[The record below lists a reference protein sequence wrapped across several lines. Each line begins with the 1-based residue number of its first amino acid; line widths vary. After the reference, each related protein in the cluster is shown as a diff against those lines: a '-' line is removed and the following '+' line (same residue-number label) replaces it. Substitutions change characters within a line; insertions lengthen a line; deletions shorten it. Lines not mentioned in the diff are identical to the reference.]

1 MKKINFLKG
10 ISINALYVLFILLAS
25 QQLLAQ
31 KTYTYKTVPG
41 DALNAR
47 MYTLD
52 NGLKVFM
59 TVYKDAPRI
68 QTYIAVRVG
77 SKNDPSQTTGLAH
90 YFEHMMFKGTQHFGT
105 SDWENEKPY
114 INSIDSLFE
123 VYRVQTE
130 DTKRAS
136 LYHTIDSIS
145 YIASKIAIPNEYDK
159 LMKAIG
165 SQGTNAGTAN
175 DYTIYI
181 ENIPANQL
189 ENWAL
194 IEADRFSNPVL
205 RLFHTELETVY
216 EEKNMSLTND
226 NRKANEA
233 MLKALFPNHPYGK
246 QTTLGETEH
255 LKNPSMKNIR
265 EFYAKYYVPN
275 NMAVCLSGD
284 FDPDIAISVIDKYL
298 GKLIKGNV
306 PPFTFDVD
314 VPITEPIVKSVTGL
328 DAENVRLAF
337 RFGGAASEDALMVDL
352 INSILSNGK
361 AGLIDLNL
369 NQKQKVLSA
378 SSYSYG
384 LCDYTAL
391 VLTGRPKSSQTLDEV
406 KDLLLKQID
415 LLKKGEFP
423 DWLIEAT
430 INNLKLDEL
439 KSYETNS
446 GRAMSMAN
454 AFLNGISWEKAV
466 SYVDRLSKISKNDVI
481 TFANKYLGN
490 NFVIIYKRKGKP
502 EDVTKVKK
510 PPITPIFINREGE
523 SEFVK
528 TVKLAKV
535 AEIQPVFLDYDKD
548 ITKLKTK
555 TGIEILYKE
564 NTENKTF
571 NLYYYFKMGK
581 YNDIYLPFAVNY
593 LNYLGTKQRTAGEI
607 HEEFYKMACSFDV
620 SAGNED
626 TWVSISGLS
635 ENMEKAFRLAEEIMA
650 DPQADTAALNN
661 LVSDILKS
669 RQDAKLNQQANF
681 SALVSYGTFGPNS
694 PQKYILNEKDL
705 HLIIPEK
712 LLGIIKSLLKY
723 NHKILFYGPD
733 NKENIIALID
743 KYHKAPSSLI
753 TPPVAIKFT
762 EQETNTNKLYFA
774 HYDAKQSY
782 LQLITKGGSFDK
794 TLASDISLYNSYFG
808 GGMNA
813 IVFQEMREKRSL
825 AYTAR
830 STYQIPSE
838 SGKPYMNNSFIAT
851 QNDKI
856 IDAFTAFNEL
866 FNVMPESETSFK
878 LAKDAII
885 SKINTERFTK
895 MNAIWN
901 YLNAKDLGLTYDI
914 RKDIYTRV
922 PLMTLNDVKAFN
934 EKFIKNKS
942 KTYLVLGKESDMNFN
957 ALEKFGML
965 TRLKTEDIFGY

>member
-1 MKKINFLKG
+1 MKRTNFFKG
-10 ISINALYVLFILLAS
+10 IIMNALGILFILIAS

-31 KTYTYKTVPG
+31 KVYTYQTVPG

-47 MYTLD
+47 MYILD

-68 QTYIAVRVG
+68 QTYIGVRVG

-90 YFEHMMFKGTQHFGT
+90 YLEHMMFKGTQHFGT
-105 SDWENEKPY
+105 SDWVKEMPY

-123 VYRVQTE
+123 VYRGQTE
-130 DTKRAS
+130 DNKRAIT
-136 LYHTIDSIS
+136 YHLIDSLS
-145 YIASKIAIPNEYDK
+145 YIASRIAIPNEYDK

-165 SQGTNAGTAN
+165 SQGTNASTSN
-175 DYTIYI
+175 DYTMYV
-181 ENIPANQL
+181 ENIPSNQL

-194 IEADRFSNPVL
+194 IQAERYSSPVL

-226 NRKANEA
+226 NRKASEA

-284 FDPDIAISVIDKYL
+284 FDPDKAIAIIDKYM
-298 GKLIKGNV
+298 GKLVKGNV
-306 PPFTFDVD
+306 PPFSSDAEVA
-314 VPITEPIVKSVTGL
+314 ITEPIVKEVKGL
-328 DAENVRLAF
+328 DAENVRIAF

-352 INSILSNGK
+352 INTILSNGK

-378 SSYSYG
+378 ASYSYG

-391 VLTGRPKSSQTLDEV
+391 VLTGRPKTSQTLEEV
-406 KDLLLKQID
+406 KDLLLQQID
-415 LLKKGEFP
+415 QLKKGEFP
-423 DWLIEAT
+423 DWLIDAA
-430 INNLKLDEL
+430 INNQKLDLL

-446 GRAMSMAN
+446 GRAMALVYS
-454 AFLNGISWEKAV
+454 FLNGIPWEKSV
-466 SYVDRLSKISKNDVI
+466 SYIDRLSKITKNDVVA
-481 TFANKYLGN
+481 FANKYLGN
-490 NFVIIYKRKGKP
+490 NYVVIYKRQGKP
-502 EDVTKVKK
+502 DDVTKVKK

-523 SEFVK
+523 SDFVK
-528 TVKLAKV
+528 SVKLNKV
-535 AEIQPVFLDYDKD
+535 ADIQPVFLDYDKD
-548 ITKLKTK
+548 IMKLKTK
-555 TGIEILYKE
+555 AGIQILYKE

-581 YNDIYLPFAVNY
+581 YNDIYLPLAVNY
-593 LNYLGTKQRTAGEI
+593 LNYLGTRKHNAGEI
-607 HEEFYKMACSFDV
+607 HEEFYKLACSFDV
-620 SAGNED
+620 SAGNEE

-635 ENMEKAFRLAEEIMA
+635 ENMEKALLLAEELLA
-650 DPQADTAALNN
+650 DPQQDTAALNN
-661 LVSDILKS
+661 LVSDMIKS

-694 PQKYILNEKDL
+694 PQKYMLNEKEL
-705 HLIIPEK
+705 HTITPEK
-712 LLGIIKSLLKY
+712 LLGIIKNLNNYS
-723 NHKILFYGPD
+723 HKILFYGPD
-733 NKENIIALID
+733 KKENITALID
-743 KYHKAPSSLI
+743 KYHKVPTVFIVPA
-753 TPPVAIKFT
+753 TAKKFT
-762 EQETNTNKLYFA
+762 EQETSSNKLYFA

-782 LQLITKGGSFDK
+782 LQLISKGGTFDK
-794 TLASDISLYNSYFG
+794 TLAPEISLYNSYFG

-830 STYQIPSE
+830 STYQTPSE
-838 SGKPYMNNSFIAT
+838 FDKPYMNNSFIAT

-856 IDAFTAFNEL
+856 MDAFTAFNEL
-866 FNVMPESETSFK
+866 FNTMPESETSFK

-885 SKINTERFTK
+885 SKINTERFTR

-901 YLNAKDLGLTYDI
+901 YLSAVDLGLTYDI

-922 PLMTLNDVKAFN
+922 PTMTLKDVKTFN

-942 KTYLVLGKESDMNFN
+942 KTYLVLGKESDMDFN
-957 ALEKFGML
+957 ALGKFG
-965 TRLKTEDIFGY
+965 TVTKLKPEDIFGY